1 MGWGDEGVLNT
12 VLVTTA
18 HDPRAGQLSRYSV
31 GPKSHM
37 ALRTDSGSIPQCS
50 KGAFDQKKTK
60 QNKKKQGRE
69 QRREKNIRFYC
80 RPATAMAPQPRSH
93 STPPLPPQPPY
104 PPTPEPPPPPPP
116 PPPHAIHSAFQ
127 TLRPTDLPLRKIQLC
142 FFPVYSSATHL

>member
-12 VLVTTA
+12 VLVTKA

-60 QNKKKQGRE
+60 QNKKNRE
-69 QRREKNIRFYC
+69 ENKEEK
-80 RPATAMAPQPRSH
+80 
-93 STPPLPPQPPY
+93 
-104 PPTPEPPPPPPP
+104 
-116 PPPHAIHSAFQ
+116 
-127 TLRPTDLPLRKIQLC
+127 KI
-142 FFPVYSSATHL
+142 